1 MSKVTTKIK
10 GELLE
15 MLPPT
20 LYFFVMLHI
29 VALVRVL
36 MLKGTGLSPMT
47 TVSVAVAALI
57 LGKAVFLADKLP
69 FINRF
74 PARPLAY
81 NVAWKTFL
89 YLFVSAVVHYL
100 ERLIEFSR
108 EAGGLVAGNST
119 LLARIVWPHYWGTQL
134 ILFVLILAYCTMHEL
149 SRAIGRDKVLRMFFG
164 PMPAL

>member
-29 VALVRVL
+29 VALVRAL
-36 MLKGTGLSPMT
+36 LLKGTGLSPMT
-47 TVSVAVAALI
+47 TVSAAVAALI

-108 EAGGLVAGNST
+108 EAGGLVAGNSA

-164 PMPAL
+164 LMPAL